1 MGALD
6 GGFDLPTSQTEILEI
21 IINFVDSAFGQTQR
35 YNRYESERHQDL
47 LGKPFSVPISTS
59 CNHLLHRQKA
69 ERRPERRR
77 LHQEWI
83 SYYFPM
89 NSSTYELVRD
99 SQLLRRFKDKS
110 SRWMR
115 TNEIEALKGW
125 KHTCSFLTRK
135 NNKIRTYSLN
145 ETASNSTFGTVIWKP
160 INAYEW

>member
-47 LGKPFSVPISTS
+47 LGKPFSVSISTS

-69 ERRPERRR
+69 ERRPERPR

-125 KHTCSFLTRK
+125 KHIHVAFWLEKTTKFEPTHSMKLLPTPPLAQWCGSQ
-135 NNKIRTYSLN
+135 
-145 ETASNSTFGTVIWKP
+145 
-160 INAYEW
+160 